1 MIHCFREKFFKIKFF
16 RYHTKFLKRESST
29 LQIFF
34 SRINYIARI
43 KIDRPEIA
51 GILNIFIEYSAD
63 TGNDK
68 FASPHCVEKEL
79 MVDDVIPFLRGHIEF
94 ISLSPAEVLH
104 KSMRRSDRR
113 ARIFTYK
120 MIRPAVKNRTI
131 EFSHKIGLFNAEIY
145 FVENIPKINVR
156 GNPRNNVFEIRFKIF
171 IIVLLLPIAFFFKP
185 KRDRKMDKR

>member
-1 MIHCFREKFFKIKFF
+1 MKFF
-16 RYHTKFLKRESST
+16 KRESST
-29 LQIFF
+29 VQIFF

-51 GILNIFIEYSAD
+51 GILNLFIEYSAD

-68 FASPHCVEKEL
+68 FARPHCVEKEL
-79 MVDDVIPFLRGHIEF
+79 MVDDVIPFLRSHIEF

-113 ARIFTYK
+113 ARVFTDK

-131 EFSHKIGLFNAEIY
+131 EFSHKIGLFNTEIH
-145 FVENIPKINVR
+145 FVENIPKINVW

-171 IIVLLLPIAFFFKP
+171 IIFLLLPIAFFFQTKAGQ
-185 KRDRKMDKR
+185 KNGQALKKL